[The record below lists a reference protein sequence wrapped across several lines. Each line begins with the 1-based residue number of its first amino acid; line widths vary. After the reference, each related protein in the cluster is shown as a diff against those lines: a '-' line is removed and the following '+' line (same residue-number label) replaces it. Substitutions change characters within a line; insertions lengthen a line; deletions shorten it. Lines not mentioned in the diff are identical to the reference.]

1 MQRSWVTIAGL
12 VRNELTGD
20 IGDGDGDKL
29 GTNRPVFIL
38 FSRVYAF
45 SARDYILDKP
55 KAIWLN
61 HAMKAHKPE
70 EKEEFNLI
78 NLAQKYANEDTARAL
93 LEGMLWPKG
102 PVCPHCKN
110 HTEKPI
116 YKLEADKQSNAPVR
130 KGVYKCGAC
139 REQFSVTVGTVFEG
153 SHVSISKWVMAM
165 FILCSAKKSISANQ
179 LHRMLGVTYKTAWFM
194 AHRIRFAMTPNHWAE
209 PKLTGTVEVDE
220 TFVGPKSDVRRSK
233 SSKLAVVALV
243 QRDGI
248 ARVKVISSVT
258 QKNLGQALHEC
269 VEKSAVVNTDEHAA
283 YRNPLKMWKAH
294 HAVNHS
300 KYEYHR
306 KNDDGSVATTNSAES
321 FFSLLKRGIVGSWHH
336 VSHEHLSRYA
346 NEFAFRW
353 SHRHTTDGKRMEA
366 LVPMI
371 QNKRLMYRRP

>member
-1 MQRSWVTIAGL
+1 MKTQ
-12 VRNELTGD
+12 
-20 IGDGDGDKL
+20 
-29 GTNRPVFIL
+29 
-38 FSRVYAF
+38 
-45 SARDYILDKP
+45 KP
-55 KAIWLN
+55 ADN
-61 HAMKAHKPE
+61 
-70 EKEEFNLI
+70 EEFNLI

-93 LEGMLWPKG
+93 LESMLWPKG

-116 YKLEADKQSNAPVR
+116 YKLEADKKSNAPVR
-130 KGVYKCGAC
+130 NGVYKCGAC

-165 FILCSAKKSISANQ
+165 FILCSSKKSISANQ

-209 PKLTGTVEVDE
+209 AKLTGTVEVDE
-220 TFVGPKSDVRRSK
+220 TFVGGKGDFRTKTARHTP
-233 SSKLAVVALV
+233 VVALI
-243 QRDGI
+243 QRDGT
-248 ARVKVISSVT
+248 ARVKVVASVT

-269 VEKSAVVNTDEHAA
+269 VDKSAVVNTDEHPA
-283 YRNPLKMWKAH
+283 YRNPLKNWKAH

-321 FFSLLKRGIVGSWHH
+321 FFSLLKRGVYGSWHH
-336 VSHEHLSRYA
+336 VSREHLPKYA

-353 SHRHTTDGKRMEA
+353 THRHTTDGERMEK